1 MIKTEPASTP
11 PLSPLSFVHLSDANP
26 LRPLHPPRRVLWC
39 PSPMLRGAPRR
50 ADLLRTRPLSS
61 TPRSLTTNLKTAAAE
76 RQRTGGDSGGPIQVY
91 SNGQLYQPAGLKSFG
106 SAVPQYVQH
115 NQEQYP
121 SVFKRLASY
130 CQFMTQYARGA
141 YRSGSV
147 GGGGG
152 GSPGG
157 PGGPPEDVAA
167 EEAAADSEEAAA
179 TLLLPFPRL

>member
-1 MIKTEPASTP
+1 MRTLFVLFTLLVASSGV
-11 PLSPLSFVHLSDANP
+11 PLQCFAAPHVEQIFSELARFP
-26 LRPLHPPRRVLWC
+26 RPR
-39 PSPMLRGAPRR
+39 
-50 ADLLRTRPLSS
+50 
-61 TPRSLTTNLKTAAAE
+61 
-76 RQRTGGDSGGPIQVY
+76 GGDSGGPIQVY